1 MRDALRQIV
10 QTTEHIW
17 ECDDYKSTS
26 KITITRPRGVFQIEI
41 DKLFPATKQYM
52 AKFWTLVMQD
62 ATNKDEVIPIM
73 ISYTEF
79 MAENLKSVLQ
89 ALKEEEDEAGAK
101 SVSALIRQY
110 DHNLKFMR
118 EREGAVMKN
127 ETAKKIENRE
137 TEVEKTATKA
147 IKEETASAIP
157 DKKPENISD
166 TRQKVTDA
174 IMEQMKNGVVPWHK
188 PWYSV
193 AMNLNSKKP
202 YSMLNQLLLVKAGYY
217 MTFNQIQAAGGRVK
231 KGEHSSMVTFW
242 KPLPIKGQDEDTD
255 EEVVKKFI
263 PYLRYYRVFHES
275 QIEGIEFPT
284 RNQNPT
290 EKMPAAESVA
300 FDYLQREGIRLVSDS
315 VQAAYSQNADY
326 IRIPKVAD
334 FDDTANYY
342 ATLFHEMIHSTLH
355 KKRLNREA
363 GKTFGDDPYAKEELV
378 AEIGAAIL
386 CNHVGIDPTKYLDN
400 SAAYI
405 KGWSSRFKEDKN
417 LIITASKQAE
427 KAAEYILYGKAKEE
441 TETGAKAA

>member
-1 MRDALRQIV
+1 M
-10 QTTEHIW
+10 
-17 ECDDYKSTS
+17 S
-26 KITITRPRGVFQIEI
+26 KIEYEEACDIYEI
-41 DKLFPATKQYM
+41 FEEGGEKMIKPLFYLYET
-52 AKFWTLVMQD
+52 
-62 ATNKDEVIPIM
+62 
-73 ISYTEF
+73 
-79 MAENLKSVLQ
+79 
-89 ALKEEEDEAGAK
+89 EDEGDECPGRRACFGMAYRL
-101 SVSALIRQY
+101 SDFVSLWQNARDKTQY
-110 DHNLKFMR
+110 EMD
-118 EREGAVMKN
+118 
-127 ETAKKIENRE
+127 
-137 TEVEKTATKA
+137 
-147 IKEETASAIP
+147 
-157 DKKPENISD
+157 
-166 TRQKVTDA
+166 
-174 IMEQMKNGVVPWHK
+174 
-188 PWYSV
+188 
-193 AMNLNSKKP
+193 
-202 YSMLNQLLLVKAGYY
+202 
-217 MTFNQIQAAGGRVK
+217 
-231 KGEHSSMVTFW
+231 
-242 KPLPIKGQDEDTD
+242 
-255 EEVVKKFI
+255 
-263 PYLRYYRVFHES
+263 
-275 QIEGIEFPT
+275 
-284 RNQNPT
+284 
-290 EKMPAAESVA
+290 ESVA